1 MIAENLL
8 QIQYKSPNELVE
20 YARNPRQN
28 EAVVDK
34 MCSAIRE
41 FGFRIPIVAQS
52 DGSVVDGHLR
62 LKAARKLGLE
72 KVPVVFADDL
82 SEAQVKAFRLLANQS
97 ANWASWDE
105 DLLKLEF
112 EDLQN
117 MDFDLE
123 LTGFD
128 LDQIYKDFLKTEKSA
143 EEEIPEIDEKT
154 DPITKH
160 GDLWILGE
168 HRVLCGDS
176 TDPNSYKTL
185 LNNEVADLTIT
196 DPPYNVNYDQDG
208 ERILNDNLGIEFPE
222 FLGKICS
229 NILANTNGA
238 IYIFMAIS
246 EIGNLKREFGKAG
259 GHWSTFII
267 WAKNH
272 FALSRSDYQRQYEP
286 ILYGWGQGPCQ
297 KEGSTRY
304 WCGDRDQS
312 DLWTEQIVGSN
323 KLHPTMKPVALLE
336 RMILNSSKPG
346 DTVMDPFG
354 GSGSTLIAAE
364 NLGRKARLIELDPKY
379 VDVIVKRWEN
389 HTGKEAVRCQS

>member
-8 QIQYKSPNELVE
+8 QIQYKSPSELVE

-28 EAVVDK
+28 EAVVSK
-34 MCSAIRE
+34 MCAAIRE
-41 FGFRIPIVAQS
+41 FGFRIPIVAKS

-82 SEAQVKAFRLLANQS
+82 SEAQIKAFRLLANQS

-128 LDQIYKDFLKTEKSA
+128 LDRIYKDFLKTEKSA

-160 GDLWILGE
+160 GDLWILGG
-168 HRVLCGDS
+168 HKVLCGDS
-176 TDPNSYKTL
+176 TDRNSYKTL
-185 LNNEVADLTIT
+185 LDGELTAITVT
-196 DPPYNVNYDQDG
+196 DPPYNVDYDQDG
-208 ERILNDNLGIEFPE
+208 ERLLNDNLGAEFTG
-222 FLGKICS
+222 FLSKICS
-229 NILANTNGA
+229 NILAHTNGA

-246 EIGNLKREFGKAG
+246 EIGNLKREFEKAG

-323 KLHPTMKPVALLE
+323 KLHPTMKPVALIE

-346 DTVMDPFG
+346 DIVLDPFG

-364 NLGRKARLIELDPKY
+364 NLGRKARLIELEPKY

-389 HTGKEAVRCQS
+389 HTGQEAVR